1 MADTVSWRPAAGEIP
16 TAPGVYRF
24 RDTTGRVL
32 YVGKAKNL
40 RSRLANYFAPLH
52 TLHERTRRMVL
63 SASSVTWTVVG
74 TEFEALQLEF
84 TWIKEFNPPF
94 NVQFRD
100 DKSYPYLAITLQD
113 EVPRVLVTRN
123 RNLKG
128 ARYFGPYTKVWAI
141 RETVDLML
149 KVFPMRSCSDTTYKR
164 AAQTGRPCL
173 LGDIGKCAAPCVG
186 RVSKEEHKS
195 IALDFTSFMAGNDR
209 SYTALITKKM
219 QTAAAEFDYES
230 AARYRDQLGAM
241 NTALSKSAIV
251 LADDIDADIFGIAHD
266 ELAAAVQQFIVRGG
280 RIRGVRSWVVDKE
293 LDVALPELVE
303 IVLQNAYEDDM
314 QPPREIL
321 VPELPEDSAEL
332 EELLTGIRSGRGRAS
347 AITNGAAGALAALTD
362 DEIAVL
368 EEHVL
373 PHNADDAESDN
384 EVPNAAATIET
395 AVNAA
400 VSYEAGAIGNVDRR
414 GISVQG
420 TDVRGVDI
428 VGPKRHVSGRVTLRV
443 AQRGDKAALAQTV
456 ATNAKNALMLY
467 KTRRSGDF
475 VARSQ
480 ALADIQEALGMPD
493 APLRME
499 CYDVS
504 HLSGTNIVASMVV
517 FEDGL
522 PRKDQYRRFSIS
534 DSTDDTESIYQTLSR
549 RLAHLAQDSER
560 EAGLT
565 DAELRAE
572 KALEAGEVVTEVKDR
587 PRFAYRP
594 NLLIVDG
601 GQPQVQ
607 AAQRALDDAGVTGIA
622 LCGIAK
628 RLEEIWLP
636 NSDYPVILP
645 RNSDALFLFQ
655 RIRDEAHRFA
665 ITYQRQRRASDI
677 TSSLN
682 DIPGLG
688 PARVRELL
696 KHFGSVARLRSA
708 ELADISEVKGVGET
722 LATQIYESLRS

>member
-186 RVSKEEHKS
+186 RVTKEEHKS

-362 DEIAVL
+362 DEIAVV

-373 PHNADDAESDN
+373 SDGVDDADSDN
-384 EVPNAAATIET
+384 EAPDAAATIDT
-395 AVNAA
+395 SVNAA
-400 VSYEAGAIGNVDRR
+400 VSYEAGAVGNVDRR